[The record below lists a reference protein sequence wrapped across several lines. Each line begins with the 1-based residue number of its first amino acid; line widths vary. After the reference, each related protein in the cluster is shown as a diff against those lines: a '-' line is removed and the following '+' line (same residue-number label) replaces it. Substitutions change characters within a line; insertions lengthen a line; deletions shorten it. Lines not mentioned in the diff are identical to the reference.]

1 MTASTDVGVESG
13 MQAEPPL
20 GASWRAKAQAAQ
32 QAGLPAGRVLVSAP
46 ARVGEG
52 GLGRHLQEIL
62 TALDRGGTPG
72 VRVCKGQD
80 AAPGGPAGG
89 SGRWS
94 ALALE
99 RALAPLVA
107 RSPAGRM
114 WASSVAFDREAAAR
128 LTPAEHLIAFNGTA
142 LAQFAAARSRG
153 YGSVALVAANSHF
166 EHLLRRHTQA
176 QHNHPGIE
184 RPWAKHLLRRN
195 LAEYAQAAR
204 IYVSSDY
211 IRDSFLAEGFGE
223 ERLARFPLTPDPR
236 YTPAPAPPTSSTFDL
251 VYVGSLMVHKGTPL
265 LLEAMRRLPHPDLR
279 LRLIGGWS
287 TRGMRR
293 LIERACARDPR
304 ISVGPGDPLEALR
317 GARLCVHPA
326 YEDGFAYAPAE
337 ALACGLPVL
346 LSEDTGMKELID
358 VGTNGL
364 VLPTGDLDA
373 LTEAIDAVYRGEI
386 LGG

>member
-1 MTASTDVGVESG
+1 

-32 QAGLPAGRVLVSAP
+32 QAVLPAGQVLVSAP
-46 ARVGEG
+46 ARVGAG
-52 GLGRHLQEIL
+52 GLGRHLQEFL
-62 TALDRGGTPG
+62 TALDRGGKPG
-72 VRVCKGQD
+72 VCVCEGQD
-80 AAPGGPAGG
+80 AAHGPVGG
-89 SGRWS
+89 SVRWS
-94 ALALE
+94 ALA
-99 RALAPLVA
+99 PLVG
-107 RSPAGRM
+107 RSPAWRM
-114 WASSVAFDREAAAR
+114 WAASVAFDREAAAR

-142 LAQFAAARSRG
+142 LAQFAAADSRG
-153 YGSVALVAANSHF
+153 YSSAALVAANSHF
-166 EHLLRRHTQA
+166 EHLLRRHARA
-176 QHNHPGIE
+176 QRNHPGIE

-211 IRDSFLAEGFGE
+211 VRDSFLAEGFSA

-236 YTPAPAPPTSSTFDL
+236 YTPAPAPSTSSTFDV

-293 LIERACARDPR
+293 LIERTCARDAR

-317 GARLCVHPA
+317 SARLCVHPA

-346 LSEDTGMKELID
+346 VSEDTGMKELID
-358 VGTNGL
+358 VGSNGL
-364 VLPTGDLDA
+364 VLPTGDISA
-373 LTEAIDAVYRGEI
+373 LTEAIDAVYRREI